1 MSNGFVHVIQCGV
14 SDLIAQ
20 FFFLKRA
27 SRYSSILKSNLYLL
41 CLDQNIGAAIFKL
54 ELRTFGRI

>member
-1 MSNGFVHVIQCGV
+1 MRGIRPNSSI
-14 SDLIAQ
+14 
-20 FFFLKRA
+20 FFLKRA